1 MFRRPGIELLNLHH
15 IGNVKGAFAF
25 DNCPLGV
32 LLAFAHVL
40 FDHARAFH
48 DHARLFR
55 RHTNNAATLAFI
67 SPGNDDHFV
76 TFFHMKTL
84 HSLIFLSIS
93 PGSRQLK

>member
-48 DHARLFR
+48 NDALFFGDD
-55 RHTNNAATLAFI
+55 TDDAAALAFFG
-67 SPGNDDHFV
+67 PGNDDHFV
-76 TFFHMKTL
+76 AFSDMKSL
-84 HSLIFLSIS
+84 HKLVM
-93 PGSRQLK
+93 GN

>member
-40 FDHARAFH
+40 FDHARALDNH
-48 DHARLFR
+48 TLLFR
-55 RHTNNAATLAFI
+55 HYADYTAPLAFI
-67 SPGNDDHFV
+67 GASNDYDLVALFD
-76 TFFHMKTL
+76 MKSW
-84 HSLIFLSIS
+84 H
-93 PGSRQLK
+93 KCVKCVV

>member
-55 RHTNNAATLAFI
+55 RHTNNAATLAFVGTRDDNDFVAFFNMQSCHKI
-67 SPGNDDHFV
+67 SN
-76 TFFHMKTL
+76 
-84 HSLIFLSIS
+84 
-93 PGSRQLK
+93 Q